1 MKTAPSLGQTL
12 CLKYCSYYK
21 PGKNEEL
28 ACRCFLV
35 VEQLMQSGKASV
47 SASFKKR
54 HDRSTAETVI
64 QKICVKCDFYEKDCD
79 FMLDRAAPPCGGM
92 VVLTQLLQSAQ
103 IPLNDLIIT
112 NKRIGKKSE

>member
-1 MKTAPSLGQTL
+1 MKSTPSIGQTL

-35 VEQLMQSGKASV
+35 VEQLMRSGKAGV
-47 SASFKKR
+47 PASFKKE
-54 HDRSTAETVI
+54 HDPSTAEAVV
-64 QKICVKCDFYEKDCD
+64 QEICAVCDFNERDCD

-92 VVLTQLLQSAQ
+92 VILTQLLQSEQ
-103 IPLNDLIIT
+103 ISLNDLVMT
-112 NKRIGKKSE
+112 NRKIGKKSG